1 MCILASFVLGTLRKC
16 ILASF
21 VLGTLC
27 KCTLCKYFKT
37 YALGTLHIFLDCF
50 LGFWT
55 KYVWGTQSVQP
66 GNYVRE
72 GGDQWENFIQCGANL
87 LPPFGT
93 FLSIYVE

>member
-1 MCILASFVLGTLRKC
+1 MC

-72 GGDQWENFIQCGANL
+72 GGISGRISSNVEQICY
-87 LPPFGT
+87 PPLVPSFQFMWNKT
-93 FLSIYVE
+93 NQQQSS